1 MPSFCLLCDFYKIL
15 FIIFC
20 CFVIDVCYC
29 RFFIVALY
37 RRFSFDCRYA
47 QNLKLFMAIVKKFS
61 DFNNLDFF
69 TQRTANRAI
78 KGRSNPLDLI

>member
-1 MPSFCLLCDFYKIL
+1 
-15 FIIFC
+15 
-20 CFVIDVCYC
+20 
-29 RFFIVALY
+29 
-37 RRFSFDCRYA
+37 
-47 QNLKLFMAIVKKFS
+47 MAIVKKFS